1 MAQIASIHLTR
12 QSRRLY
18 FLIHGYTGST
28 TDFNGL
34 PTYLHETTG
43 ADVEVMLLHGH
54 GTKVEDLDTVTFV
67 QLLEQ
72 VETEL
77 QKQIDVYD
85 EIIIGGVSFGAQL
98 ALILASRYKVAGVF
112 HVCIPYRFKFPF
124 NIPGIPLLRFF
135 KKYWKKSVPVDEQAL
150 RKDAFHYGHMHAN
163 GIGIAH
169 QANKLLTRSIT
180 SIACPV
186 LAIHS
191 THDPI
196 GDHHALSML
205 EQYMPAR
212 YKKVVYDHH
221 NHNVFFSESHGDVY
235 DEILRFFSPPASL

>member
-1 MAQIASIHLTR
+1 MQTPSVDSIYLKG
-12 QSRRLY
+12 QSKRLF

-28 TDFNGL
+28 TDFNEL
-34 PTYLHETTG
+34 PTYLHESTG

-54 GTKVEDLDTVTFV
+54 GTRVEDLDTVTFA

-77 QKQIDVYD
+77 QKQITLYD

-98 ALILASRYKVAGVF
+98 ALILASRYPVTGVF

-135 KKYWKKSVPVDEQAL
+135 KKYWKKSVPPDEKRL
-150 RKDAFHYGHMHAN
+150 RTHAFHYEHMHAN
-163 GIGIAH
+163 GILIAN
-169 QANKLLTRSIT
+169 QANKELRKGVSNIT
-180 SIACPV
+180 CPI

-191 THDPI
+191 SNDPI
-196 GDHHALSML
+196 GNYRALDTLIYKSST
-205 EQYMPAR
+205 P
-212 YKKVVYDHH
+212 YKKIVFNHN
-221 NHNVFFSESHGDVY
+221 NHNVFFSESHTDIY
-235 DEILRFFSPPASL
+235 DDIVRFFSHSE